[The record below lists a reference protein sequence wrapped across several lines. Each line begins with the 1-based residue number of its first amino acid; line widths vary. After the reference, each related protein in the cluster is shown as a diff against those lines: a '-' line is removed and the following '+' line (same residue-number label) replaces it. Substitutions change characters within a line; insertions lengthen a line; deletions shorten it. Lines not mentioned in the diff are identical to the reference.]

1 MKKLGA
7 VLLGMAAFAA
17 IPALAH
23 DEGEGRRFGGNLIG
37 YNETPQT
44 LSTTGHGQLDAV
56 IDDRDQEIRWQLSYG
71 DLEGTVTQAHIHLGR
86 PATTGGVS
94 VFFCS
99 NLGNGP
105 AGTQACPVPAPG
117 TDAMVSGTFRPADVI
132 GPAGQGIAAGEF
144 AELVAAIRA
153 GATYANVH
161 TTKYPGG
168 EIRTPVRR
176 GHSHGGDRD

>member
-1 MKKLGA
+1 MKKAGA
-7 VLLGMAAFAA
+7 VLLGIAAFAA

-23 DEGEGRRFGGNLIG
+23 DDEGTRFGGNLVG

-44 LSTTGHGQLDAV
+44 LSTTGHGRFDAR
-56 IDDRDQEIRWQLSYG
+56 IDERNREIRYQLSYG

-86 PATTGGVS
+86 PATTGGIS
-94 VFFCS
+94 AFFCT

-105 AGTQACPVPAPG
+105 AGTQACPQPTPG
-117 TDAMVSGTFRPADVI
+117 SDAMVSGTITPADVI
-132 GPAGQGIAAGEF
+132 GPAGQGISAGEWD
-144 AELVAAIRA
+144 ELVAAIRA
-153 GATYANVH
+153 TATYANVH

-176 GHSHGGDRD
+176 GHSRGGDRD